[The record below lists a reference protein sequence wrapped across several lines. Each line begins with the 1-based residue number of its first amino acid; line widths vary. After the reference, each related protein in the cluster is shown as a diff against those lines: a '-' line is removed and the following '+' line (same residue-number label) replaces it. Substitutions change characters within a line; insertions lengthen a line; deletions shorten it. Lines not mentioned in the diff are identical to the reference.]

1 MKKNVIEFFNSSE
14 LVDYK
19 KSIQLM
25 EKRVENIKK
34 KKQSELLW
42 FLEHPSIYTAGTSS
56 KDKDLLNDNLFPVI
70 KTNRGGQFT
79 YHGPGQ
85 RIAYIMLNVRDRE
98 YNVKSFIRLLE
109 QWIMNSLHDMGIK
122 SFLIKGKVGIWV
134 RNEEKIASLG
144 LRIRKGISFHGVS
157 LNINPFI
164 WQASLDILSS
174 TMPLASVDSNSG
186 IIITDWYN
194 LKGKE
199 NERIKISILVSTQE
213 LRADGVKVSVFKQVL
228 RANAWKNANINP
240 NIAQKLERKI
250 ITKAGSLQSRNN

>member
-1 MKKNVIEFFNSSE
+1 MIQIMRYLTLLSVIFFLTNCSNVSTKSERLDKSIIDYPDPRIRAIKKKQEGQGTFLSDIFKSDNKKNVN
-14 LVDYK
+14 
-19 KSIQLM
+19 
-25 EKRVENIKK
+25 
-34 KKQSELLW
+34 
-42 FLEHPSIYTAGTSS
+42 
-56 KDKDLLNDNLFPVI
+56 
-70 KTNRGGQFT
+70 
-79 YHGPGQ
+79 
-85 RIAYIMLNVRDRE
+85 
-98 YNVKSFIRLLE
+98 
-109 QWIMNSLHDMGIK
+109 GI
-122 SFLIKGKVGIWV
+122 
-134 RNEEKIASLG
+134 
-144 LRIRKGISFHGVS
+144 S

-240 NIAQKLERKI
+240 SIAQRLERKI
-250 ITKAGSLQSRNN
+250 IAKAGSLQLNNN